1 MAAGK
6 RPVPFRTRKLSPP
19 APMVLPP
26 GGSGRVGYRRPNNFT
41 HRHPPHNHLCG
52 GCLLL
57 VLHVCGVA
65 HCGQHDRHQQLVCT
79 HKHPVSCGLAH
90 CGQPRPHPS
99 LAGTHEFPYP
109 SKLRIADTSD
119 TANNGWTPTDL
130 PSGRR
135 GFVKADNSV
144 LQLGE
149 TRGENRPLVNFCET
163 PLPAPL
169 RTPHCGQPHPHPS
182 LAPNSALR
190 TTAAPPTMGA
200 LQRTCCPVDG
210 VSQKLTTP
218 ICDLGKRSPD
228 TGRSSTSTRPPPG
241 CRRHC
246 GLRIADN
253 PAHTHHWPAPTNCTN
268 RRNPL
273 VPEWL

>member
-1 MAAGK
+1 MVDGGGETPGPIPNPEAK
-6 RPVPFRTRKLSPP
+6 P
-19 APMVLPP
+19 ARADGTAPGREWESRLPP
-26 GGSGRVGYRRPNNFT
+26 T
-41 HRHPPHNHLCG
+41 QQLHTQHPPHNHLCG

-144 LQLGE
+144 LQPGE

-182 LAPNSALR
+182 LVR
-190 TTAAPPTMGA
+190 THELYEPT
-200 LQRTCCPVDG
+200 QHPHCRRTH
-210 VSQKLTTP
+210 
-218 ICDLGKRSPD
+218 LGKR
-228 TGRSSTSTRPPPG
+228 G
-241 CRRHC
+241 
-246 GLRIADN
+246 
-253 PAHTHHWPAPTNCTN
+253 PA
-268 RRNPL
+268 
-273 VPEWL
+273 VD

>member
-1 MAAGK
+1 MMAAGK

-169 RTPHCGQPHPHPS
+169 RTP
-182 LAPNSALR
+182 AE
-190 TTAAPPTMGA
+190 
-200 LQRTCCPVDG
+200 
-210 VSQKLTTP
+210 VSR
-218 ICDLGKRSPD
+218 RS
-228 TGRSSTSTRPPPG
+228 
-241 CRRHC
+241 
-246 GLRIADN
+246 
-253 PAHTHHWPAPTNCTN
+253 
-268 RRNPL
+268 
-273 VPEWL
+273 